1 MGIEAVLALMR
12 ATPDSEALV
21 VTLDGNSSVCLPLMQ
36 CVHKTQAVAR
46 AMATKNWEVAV
57 QLRGSGFKRNL
68 GKFFFML
75 DHFSGLQSTFLLLAQ
90 QSRVQLRY
98 FSGIFR
104 CRWDFLTVLSEANRG
119 LKMSIELI

>member
-68 GKFFFML
+68 GKVFFM
-75 DHFSGLQSTFLLLAQ
+75 
-90 QSRVQLRY
+90 VI
-98 FSGIFR
+98 IFR
-104 CRWDFLTVLSEANRG
+104 GCKAHSCFSPSSPGFNSDISLEFFDVAG
-119 LKMSIELI
+119 IY

>member
-12 ATPDSEALV
+12 ATPDSEAQV

-57 QLRGSGFKRNL
+57 QLRGAGFKRNL
-68 GKFFFML
+68 GKIFFHG
-75 DHFSGLQSTFLLLAQ
+75 DYFSGLQSKFLLLTQ
-90 QSRVQLRY
+90 QSRVQ
-98 FSGIFR
+98 FR
-104 CRWDFLTVLSEANRG
+104 SLPKNFLWNYS
-119 LKMSIELI
+119 MSLGPC